1 MIKTG
6 DQAQDFC
13 LQGIDEEG
21 LEKEFCLTDLLKQK
35 KQIVLYFYPKDNTP
49 GCTKEACDFRDNLNR
64 LTLKSIVVGVSRD
77 TINSHIKF
85 REKHGLNF
93 PLVSDP
99 DHKVMEPYGAW
110 GEKKMYGKIV
120 VSTIRTTVLVGKD
133 GKIKRVWNNV
143 KVKGHVDEVLEEI
156 DRGIR

>member
-1 MIKTG
+1 MIKKG
-6 DQAQDFC
+6 DKVPDFC

-21 LEKEFCLTDLLKQK
+21 QEKESCLTDLLKQK

-49 GCTKEACDFRDNLNR
+49 GCTQEACDFRDSLNR
-64 LTLKSIVVGVSRD
+64 LTLKAIVVGVSRD

-85 REKHGLNF
+85 REKHGLKF

-99 DHKVMEPYGAW
+99 DHKVMELYGSW
-110 GEKKMYGKIV
+110 GEKKMYGKTV
-120 VSTIRTTVLVGKD
+120 VSTIRTTVLIGKD

-156 DRGIR
+156 DRGM